1 MNLLGAR
8 VRWVSE
14 SKRYYASTNRTKCND
29 DCAPDEIFGGGG
41 GAGQRILHDVVGLLN
56 LSVNHGFFLVFSGIT
71 LFFNNSVDTG
81 TGKMHCRPEIFFVAK
96 QK

>member
-1 MNLLGAR
+1 MLQQTEQNAMTIAR
-8 VRWVSE
+8 LMKS
-14 SKRYYASTNRTKCND
+14 SA
-29 DCAPDEIFGGGG
+29 G
-41 GAGQRILHDVVGLLN
+41 GQRILHDVVGLLN